1 MEETIYDNGSSEFTT
16 YDPGA
21 YEATAVT
28 SSAGGGMFL
37 LVMFVVFVALY
48 VYMAYCLQQIAKKTN
63 TPNDWLAWIPIPNI
77 VLMVQIARLPL
88 WWIVGLFIPFVNIGV
103 IIYLWWKI
111 AEARNRPG
119 WWSILMLISPVNLVL
134 MWFLAFRE
142 GTSQPPMANVQ
153 TPTV

>member
-1 MEETIYDNGSSEFTT
+1 MEETIYDSGFEESVT
-16 YDPGA
+16 YDPTV
-21 YEATAVT
+21 YQATDVA
-28 SSAGGGMFL
+28 SSAAGGMFL

-63 TPNDWLAWIPIPNI
+63 TPNDWLAWIPIANI

-134 MWFLAFRE
+134 LWFLAFRE
-142 GTSQPPMANVQ
+142 GTTQPPIPNVQ

>member
-1 MEETIYDNGSSEFTT
+1 MEETIYDSGFAESVT
-16 YDPGA
+16 YDPTVYQTTDVA
-21 YEATAVT
+21 
-28 SSAGGGMFL
+28 SSAGGGMFM

-63 TPNDWLAWIPIPNI
+63 TPNDWLAWIPIANI

-119 WWSILMLISPVNLVL
+119 WWAILMLISPVNLVF

-142 GTSQPPMANVQ
+142 GSSQPPMPNVQ
-153 TPTV
+153 TPTM